1 MRATSITIAALAV
14 MAFGTACDNSVG
26 GNDSGRLTLLLTD
39 APGDFQEAVVTISSI
54 YLQGDATSD
63 NESGR
68 VMLRTGPV
76 TTDLLTLANDVA
88 TLVDAVEVPAGTY
101 GQLRFVIDG
110 AYVRIETETGSKVY
124 ATPGYSEAPA
134 VVDGQLKCPSC
145 GTSGIKVN
153 LQGNLELDGTAET
166 LLVDFDVSETFGHEA
181 GNSGMWVMHPSIKAS
196 PMEEAASLDVSLGL
210 AGGLTLPVLTSGAVT
225 LGDFSAE
232 LKGASADPTV
242 SGEIVN
248 FMDTDGDGTF
258 DANFANV
265 VPGDYQLFLRAP
277 AGLDFTANT
286 AFPFDLTVDAA
297 GALTESF
304 TITGAA
310 AAS

>member
-1 MRATSITIAALAV
+1 MRKTALSAALAAMV
-14 MAFGTACDNSVG
+14 FGTACDSSVG

-54 YLQGDATSD
+54 YLQGDANSD

-110 AYVRIETETGSKVY
+110 GYVRIETETGSEVY
-124 ATPGYSEAPA
+124 STPGYSEAPA
-134 VVDGQLKCPSC
+134 VVDGELMCPSC

-153 LQGNLELDGTAET
+153 LQGNLEVDGTAET

-181 GNSGMWVMHPSIKAS
+181 GASGRWVMHPSLKAS
-196 PMEEAASLDVSLGL
+196 PLAAAASLKVSLGL
-210 AGGLTLPVLTSGAVT
+210 AGGLTLPLLSGLAVT

-232 LKGASADPTV
+232 LKGALADPSV
-242 SGEIVN
+242 SGELVS
-248 FMDTDGDGTF
+248 FSDTDGDGTF
-258 DANFANV
+258 EAKFSNV

-277 AGLDFTANT
+277 AGLNFTASV
-286 AFPFDLTVDAA
+286 AFPFDLTVDAGGTVA
-297 GALTESF
+297 ESF
-304 TITGAA
+304 TITGAS